1 MIEVKQLTKYFG
13 KQRILDQ
20 IDFSIE
26 SGSAIGLVAPNGA
39 GKTTL
44 MSIMMGI
51 LNANAGTVTM
61 NQLSN
66 TTRNFYRQVG
76 FMQDNSVLYPHL
88 TGYDHLSFV
97 AKTHGLAPETIQTIS
112 ERVGNASFL
121 HKKVEEYSLG
131 MKQQLLFSIATIHQP
146 KILLLDEPFNGL
158 DPTNVIKIRQLI
170 LEMNREQ
177 GVTILMSSHNLDE
190 IDRIVSRIFFLK
202 DGKLLVRNMDHLRM
216 KYYCISLRKNWS
228 IFSDLSI
235 ERLSER
241 QIIVAATQLD
251 TALRAIYQSGNAVCD
266 IEMVNRGSEALFKEI
281 YQL

>member
-13 KQRILDQ
+13 KQCVLNQ
-20 IDFSIE
+20 INFSIE
-26 SGSAIGLVAPNGA
+26 SGSAIGLVAPNGS

-51 LNANAGTVTM
+51 LTANAGTVTM

-66 TTRNFYRQVG
+66 TTQGFYRQVG
-76 FMQDNSVLYPHL
+76 FMQDNSILYPHL

-97 AKTHGLAPETIQTIS
+97 AKVHGLSSETIQTIS
-112 ERVGNASFL
+112 ERVGNAPFL

-131 MKQQLLFSIATIHQP
+131 MKQQLLFAIATIHQP
-146 KILLLDEPFNGL
+146 QILLLDEPFNGL

-170 LEMNREQ
+170 LEMNREK
-177 GVTILMSSHNLDE
+177 GVTIFMSSHNLDE

-202 DGKLLVRNMDHLRM
+202 DSQLIERDMTHLQT
-216 KYYCISLRKNWS
+216 KYYCISLQKNWGVA
-228 IFSDLSI
+228 DLFV
-235 ERLSER
+235 EVLNDR
-241 QIIVAATQLD
+241 QLIVTESQLD
-251 TALRAIYQSGNAVCD
+251 ATLRAIHQSGNGVCAID
-266 IEMVNRGSEALFKEI
+266 PVNIGSESLFKEI